1 MQIDPNY
8 ILSLGLWHWYKRS
21 QFWLLS
27 IILLFNMCV
36 DTKFR
41 RQVAVAQSV

>member
-1 MQIDPNY
+1 MHEV
-8 ILSLGLWHWYKRS
+8 ILPEAE
-21 QFWLLS
+21 LS
-27 IILLFNMCV
+27 EPCYRDTPLSTKV

>member
-1 MQIDPNY
+1 MLNYDYAVTPGLENSLTTVGDPPR
-8 ILSLGLWHWYKRS
+8 WPRDT
-21 QFWLLS
+21 LLS
-27 IILLFNMCV
+27 PEV